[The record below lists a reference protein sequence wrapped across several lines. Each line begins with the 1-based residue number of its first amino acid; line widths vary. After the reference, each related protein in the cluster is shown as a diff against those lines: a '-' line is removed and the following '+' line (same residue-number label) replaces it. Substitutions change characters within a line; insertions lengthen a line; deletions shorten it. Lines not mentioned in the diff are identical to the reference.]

1 MKNIIISV
9 LASYIFYGFCTVR
22 SLAIPVVTF
31 LLVFLLLCEIDEQI
45 EDFKRMVRRWDRINR
60 RINRAGRDRNEK
72 QI

>member
-1 MKNIIISV
+1 MKNIIIAI
-9 LASYIFYGFCTVR
+9 LGSYIFYGFCTIR
-22 SLAIPVVTF
+22 NPAIPIIAFLIFF
-31 LLVFLLLCEIDEQI
+31 LLISEIDEQI